1 MKLEDLKSFCVSLLE
16 KLDSKVDNDYSGNV
30 IQEVSR
36 FCAELAKFGAQ
47 LEEAFPDLMERIE
60 QHFFEMFLCADQ
72 VHFNVR

>member
-1 MKLEDLKSFCVSLLE
+1 MKLEDLKSLCVSLLE
-16 KLDSKVDNDYSGNV
+16 KLDSKVDHDYSENV

-47 LEEAFPDLMERIE
+47 LEEPFPDLMERIE
-60 QHFFEMFLCADQ
+60 QHFFEMFLCADH